1 MRSMRVNRSIGPGRP
16 GKAWWIIAAVTACA
30 SAGAFA
36 LRAEMPTQ
44 AVHWSEVSAVGFP
57 AHAREVLARGV
68 GQVEVSEWTA
78 GLTGSPETAERAA
91 VLLGAALSDMSVDE
105 EFRDGAAA
113 ALLARL
119 ESRVPAGSRY
129 AIGSDIV
136 AARALD
142 RRARTDVDIAR
153 TLVELAAGDVPHP
166 DLAVRVECG
175 AVALGA
181 GHSERV
187 APFLLAV
194 LRAETPDQVKSPRTW
209 ERVTTLA
216 WVKTRASVALSEAA
230 GTDVRYRPDG
240 SWAHQVAEANRLAE
254 MLGER

>member
-1 MRSMRVNRSIGPGRP
+1 MSVFRRAGPDWP
-16 GKAWWIIAAVTACA
+16 GSGWLIIAAVTACA

-36 LRAEMPTQ
+36 LRAERPTQ

-57 AHAREVLARGV
+57 AHAREVLAQGV
-68 GQVEVSEWTA
+68 GQVEVSEWA
-78 GLTGSPETAERAA
+78 AALTGSPERAERAA
-91 VLLGAALSDMSVDE
+91 VLLGAASSDMSVDE
-105 EFRDGAAA
+105 EFRDDASA

-153 TLVELAAGDVPHP
+153 ALIELAVGDAPHP

-187 APFLLAV
+187 VPFLLAV

-209 ERVTTLA
+209 ERITTLA
-216 WVKTRASVALSEAA
+216 WVKTRASMALSEAA
-230 GTDVRYRPDG
+230 GTEVRYRPDG

-254 MLGER
+254 RLGER